1 MKLTLYAKQAWQEA
15 KAHPLYTTLYIVG
28 VTLAIALT
36 MIFTTYYYIRIA
48 PIYPETNRSKTYYV
62 RSAGM
67 QHKTEGYVNRWWLGQ
82 TFADEV
88 IYKLQNVEAATVC
101 PTGTSAEIASI
112 PGEDELKMEVAVNYA
127 DAGVFKVFDFD
138 FLAGRPFSMEEYES
152 KVPVAVITDKVAQ
165 ALFGSNF
172 DDAIGKTIKT
182 QSEYTVCGVVRTSSQ
197 LCNLSYADMYC
208 PRKRLQSMY
217 PNEILGGGQAVLVV
231 KDDAQYKAMKEEL
244 DKLCEQMMAPI
255 ADEWE
260 LDLGEQPKSHF
271 RFVMQGLT
279 IDDADFSW

>member
-101 PTGTSAEIASI
+101 PSGTSAEIASI
-112 PGEDELKMEVAVNYA
+112 PGEDE
-127 DAGVFKVFDFD
+127 
-138 FLAGRPFSMEEYES
+138 
-152 KVPVAVITDKVAQ
+152 
-165 ALFGSNF
+165 
-172 DDAIGKTIKT
+172 
-182 QSEYTVCGVVRTSSQ
+182 
-197 LCNLSYADMYC
+197 
-208 PRKRLQSMY
+208 
-217 PNEILGGGQAVLVV
+217 
-231 KDDAQYKAMKEEL
+231 
-244 DKLCEQMMAPI
+244 
-255 ADEWE
+255 
-260 LDLGEQPKSHF
+260 
-271 RFVMQGLT
+271 
-279 IDDADFSW
+279 